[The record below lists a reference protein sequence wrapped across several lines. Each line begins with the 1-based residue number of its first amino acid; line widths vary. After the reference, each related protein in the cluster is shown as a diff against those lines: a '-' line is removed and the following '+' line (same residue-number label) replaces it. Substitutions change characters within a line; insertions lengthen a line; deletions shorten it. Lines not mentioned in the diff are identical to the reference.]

1 MAASASRSSSSQAAL
16 PPWVKELLTSVPA
29 TSTCIVAVSRGDFV
43 VKVYPATPHHAPLQQ
58 DQQRKAHQPAH
69 QPRRAAREGGQ
80 QTRAQNARQLRS
92 ALRAK
97 EHAAKRR
104 SSRLR
109 LQGLLHRH
117 LWRQHGWQRVQDV
130 WVEWSRGTAPPLPVP
145 APPPSRPLPIVDLTA
160 FPALP
165 PAPAKAPANL
175 RKREVADNPPLAP
188 PKTATALV
196 SVTQPV
202 SAWATVKKPRTLR
215 GYYHEAAAAPP
226 AAAPPITTVCGI
238 VT

>member
-1 MAASASRSSSSQAAL
+1 MPASASRSATSQAAL
-16 PPWVKELLTSVPA
+16 PPWVKEMLTLVPK
-29 TSTCIVAVSRGDFV
+29 TSTCVVSVSQGEFV
-43 VKVYPATPHHAPLQQ
+43 VKVHAATPLRHAPLQPH
-58 DQQRKAHQPAH
+58 QQSAAVS
-69 QPRRAAREGGQ
+69 PRRAAREGGQ

-92 ALRAK
+92 ARRAK

-196 SVTQPV
+196 SITQPL
-202 SAWATVKKPRTLR
+202 SAWATAKKSRKLT
-215 GYYHEAAAAPP
+215 GFYHEAATPRSS
-226 AAAPPITTVCGI
+226 
-238 VT
+238 